1 MQRRSKKRRRRP
13 GASGMTLEEAQ
24 GLLRERGLAA
34 LRQAVAK
41 PRAKV
46 RSRVAAERST
56 IKGKG

>member
-1 MQRRSKKRRRRP
+1 
-13 GASGMTLEEAQ
+13 MTLEEAQ
-24 GLLRERGLAA
+24 SLLRERGLAA